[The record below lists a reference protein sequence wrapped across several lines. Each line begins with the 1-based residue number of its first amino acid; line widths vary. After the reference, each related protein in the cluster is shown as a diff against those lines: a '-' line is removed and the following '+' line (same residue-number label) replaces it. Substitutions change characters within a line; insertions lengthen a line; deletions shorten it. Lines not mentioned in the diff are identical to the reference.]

1 MSRRT
6 RAVRVGDLA
15 IQPFDHRAMARFVEL
30 APMVT
35 FGTAW
40 QGYDRD
46 QVDSF
51 RADLEAE
58 LRASWAQAARRHRA
72 GIPLAAPPPGGVRL
86 GGSNVRDM
94 RFGKAL
100 RGYDPNEVDVY
111 LDCAGAVLS
120 YLHAR

>member
-6 RAVRVGDLA
+6 RAVRVSDLA
-15 IQPFDHRAMARFVEL
+15 VKPFDHHAMARFVDL
-30 APMVT
+30 APMIA
-35 FGTAW
+35 FATAW

-58 LRASWAQAARRHRA
+58 LWAAWAQAVRRYRA
-72 GIPLAAPPPGGVRL
+72 GRPWAAPPGGVQL

-100 RGYDPNEVDVY
+100 RGYDPTEVDVY

-120 YLHAR
+120 YLHAG

>member
-1 MSRRT
+1 MAT
-6 RAVRVGDLA
+6 E
-15 IQPFDHRAMARFVEL
+15 PFGHQAMARFVEL
-30 APMVT
+30 APAVAFAT
-35 FGTAW
+35 SW
-40 QGYDRD
+40 QGYDRT

-51 RADLEAE
+51 RQDIESE
-58 LRASWAQAARRHRA
+58 LRMSWNEAARRRHEDWSGGQPAA
-72 GIPLAAPPPGGVRL
+72 GSVRL

-100 RGYDPNEVDVY
+100 RGYDTDEVDIY